1 MSSIGQKT
9 QAAFGSLVEGTLN
22 AVEAGGKTISYGAD
36 IVKSTG
42 KTAAD
47 LVDIT
52 GTGTVNAT
60 GQIFKAA
67 NSGLEIVS
75 SAVGAVATTAT
86 RIENSTKEMAK
97 RRAEIE
103 RQKTADQVGKTTEEI
118 AKIEA
123 RTNLEL
129 DRIQKEY
136 ELEQQRLKLE
146 QEYNLDRLNS
156 EQREKLLTQKD
167 ATNQRQRAYNYGFTK
182 NDPKPTDTGFK
193 QSINFLYNLR
203 TNTCFSYIPKYFV
216 TDDGNIINIDFPK
229 PEEQP
234 TDTRSSIIQVINMD
248 TNQPIQ
254 ITFQAQAQKD
264 WRGKPIYLQLPVI
277 KFQDS
282 DGQSKT
288 LFGKMYYDLIYFPCG
303 TTIGG
308 RRRRTNKRITNKR
321 RTNRRT
327 NKRRTN
333 RRQRTNKRRTNR
345 RRTNK
350 SKRH

>member
-1 MSSIGQKT
+1 MSSIGQK
-9 QAAFGSLVEGTLN
+9 AKDALGSVAEGTLD
-22 AVEAGGKTISYGAD
+22 AVEASGKLVSSASNIAVTAGQ
-36 IVKSTG
+36 
-42 KTAAD
+42 TAANLASGIKD
-47 LVDIT
+47 T
-52 GTGTVNAT
+52 AT
-60 GQIFKAA
+60 
-67 NSGLEIVS
+67 SGIQIVS

-167 ATNQRQRAYNYGFTK
+167 ATNQRQRAYNYGFIK

-216 TDDGNIINIDFPK
+216 TDDGNIINIDFPR

-248 TNQPIQ
+248 TKQPIQ

-282 DGQSKT
+282 YGQSKT

-303 TTIGG
+303 TTMGG
-308 RRRRTNKRITNKR
+308 RRR
-321 RTNRRT
+321 
-327 NKRRTN
+327 
-333 RRQRTNKRRTNR
+333 RTNKRRTNR

-350 SKRH
+350 RRTNRRRTNRRR

>member
-1 MSSIGQKT
+1 MSSIGEKA
-9 QAAFGSLVEGTLN
+9 QAALTAVGEGTLN

-136 ELEQQRLKLE
+136 EIEQQKLKLE

-156 EQREKLLTQKD
+156 EQREKLLNQRD
-167 ATNQRQRAYNYGFTK
+167 ATNQRQKAYNYGFT
-182 NDPKPTDTGFK
+182 NNNPKPTDTGFK
-193 QSINFLYNLR
+193 QSINFLKNLKR
-203 TNTCFSYIPKYFV
+203 NMCFSYIPQYFV
-216 TDDGNIINIDFPK
+216 TDDGNINNIDFPK

-234 TDTRSSIIQVINMD
+234 TDTRSSIIQVINKD

-264 WRGKPIYLQLPVI
+264 WRGNPIYLQLPVI

-288 LFGKMYYDLIYFPCG
+288 LFGKMYYDLIWFPCG
-303 TTIGG
+303 TTMGG
-308 RRRRTNKRITNKR
+308 RRLRTNK
-321 RTNRRT
+321 RRT

-333 RRQRTNKRRTNR
+333 KRRTNKRRTNR

-350 SKRH
+350 RSKRSRRR